1 MHYNSIN
8 TYIQIYKFKAKDS
21 EINVATLCLGKVLVD
36 NIFYGSVY
44 GFSVDYDSIDVDD
57 TLYIHKYLMKKP
69 QYNLVLLSFAESLVS
84 NSKGRIKCVSLSY
97 RPCQARPKL
106 INPNKPL
113 FYSLTVSVNVEG
125 K

>member
-1 MHYNSIN
+1 MHYNNIN

-44 GFSVDYDSIDVDD
+44 GFSVDYDSINVDD

-69 QYNLVLLSFAESLVS
+69 QYNIMF
-84 NSKGRIKCVSLSY
+84 RFIKFC
-97 RPCQARPKL
+97 
-106 INPNKPL
+106 
-113 FYSLTVSVNVEG
+113 
-125 K
+125 